1 MLCDDLEVWG
11 GVVGR
16 VVHAGGNI
24 CMYIADAL
32 HCIEETNK
40 YCKVMILQFKK
51 IEKDKKVLKKMGET
65 LPF

>member
-51 IEKDKKVLKKMGET
+51 K
-65 LPF
+65 